1 MSWQRKA
8 YAGRNPS
15 TSPRAVHRSKRMRP
29 PSSAISE
36 LARRLLRHEAAGSRE
51 PVALA
56 AAADRACEMLRDELE
71 TLVGPGGASALNRR
85 ARTLATREFPFL
97 DRETGKATQDPGEAE
112 AANAAVLAHLV
123 GLLVNLMGE
132 ELGLRPVRR
141 IWPEVASGE
150 AAPRSTETEG

>member
-1 MSWQRKA
+1 M
-8 YAGRNPS
+8 P
-15 TSPRAVHRSKRMRP
+15 P
-29 PSSAISE
+29 PSSALSE

-51 PVALA
+51 PAALA
-56 AAADRACEMLRDELE
+56 AAADRACEKLRDELE
-71 TLVGPGGASALNRR
+71 TLVGPGGASALTRR
-85 ARTLATREFPFL
+85 ARTLAGREFPFL
-97 DRETGKATQDPGEAE
+97 VAETETVAPNPDEAE

-141 IWPEVASGE
+141 VWPSVASGD